1 MLIPGKLATPA
12 AAATV
17 AVPSST
23 PLPGGLTP
31 IASVTLPVKPVAVLP
46 SASRAVTWTA
56 GVIATPAV
64 VLAGWTVNASWVAGP
79 GVMVN
84 AALVAPVSPV
94 AAAVRV

>member
-1 MLIPGKLATPA
+1 MHPGVGDTA

-31 IASVTLPVKPVAVLP
+31 IVSVTLLVKVVAVLP

-56 GVIATPAV
+56 GVNGAPATA
-64 VLAGWTVNASWVAGP
+64 LAGWTVNASWVAAP
-79 GVMVN
+79 GVTVN